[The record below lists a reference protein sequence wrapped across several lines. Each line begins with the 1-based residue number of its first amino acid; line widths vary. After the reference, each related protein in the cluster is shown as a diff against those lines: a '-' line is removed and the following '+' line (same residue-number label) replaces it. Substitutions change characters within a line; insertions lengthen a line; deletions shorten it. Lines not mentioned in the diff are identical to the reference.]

1 MGGYSFMCER
11 EKYLPSP
18 ITENSSGN
26 LSNWI
31 LYKKYNQVNHE
42 LKSGKFSIGL
52 VILI

>member
-26 LSNWI
+26 LSN
-31 LYKKYNQVNHE
+31 
-42 LKSGKFSIGL
+42 
-52 VILI
+52 